1 MEAYTSPNTPAPHLS
16 AVQSPHPLS
25 RRASRLH
32 TASSPRQTHPV
43 PRVSLEPA
51 PPTARGR
58 SRLASPAPSGPRR
71 SAEAPPAPP
80 SAPASTSL
88 LAVASSARS
97 IDRHRPIHGPQNP
110 QRRGRCRPAAKR
122 SVSTRPSNAALEV
135 EWKIASRHRA
145 RVIPRQRA
153 MPMDAE
159 KFLASNSRVCSV
171 QNASRASSSARA
183 VS

>member
-16 AVQSPHPLS
+16 AVQSRHPPS
-25 RRASRLH
+25 RQASRLH
-32 TASSPRQTHPV
+32 TASSPRQTDPV
-43 PRVSLEPA
+43 CASLEPA
-51 PPTARGR
+51 PRTARGHPR
-58 SRLASPAPSGPRR
+58 VAPDPSDPRR
-71 SAEAPPAPP
+71 SAEAPLARP
-80 SAPASTSL
+80 SAHASTSL
-88 LAVASSARS
+88 LAGASFARS
-97 IDRHRPIHGPQNP
+97 IDRRRPIHCSQTPRQC
-110 QRRGRCRPAAKR
+110 RCRPAAKR